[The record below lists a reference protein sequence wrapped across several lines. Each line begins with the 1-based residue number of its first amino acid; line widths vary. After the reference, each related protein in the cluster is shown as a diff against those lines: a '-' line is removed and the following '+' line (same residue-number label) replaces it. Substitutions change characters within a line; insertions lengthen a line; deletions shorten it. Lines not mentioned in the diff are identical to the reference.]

1 MAGAA
6 VVDVVLVEPEVV
18 DVDPFFC
25 DAGAALRAV
34 ALPQPASVTVIAIA
48 VRRLMRDLT
57 LMRPVRFPI
66 AGESGILRRV
76 RSSLNVHGPIS
87 DHLSLRT
94 ARRGAGVSLVEQLR
108 ASAALTLD
116 DRIVSAIPGGEP
128 DSGTSQERYKLWR
141 ETQNG
146 KRPTEYLL
154 PRIVRRVECTW
165 PPFMHRAAEEVQSD
179 DLRAKL
185 AELGPWYVPFALGD
199 PVVNTMEFTDNFG
212 AAIFADDNAQ
222 RMQFRTELIGG
233 TLGLL
238 LGDELGRMS
247 VLDVGCNSGWFS
259 FDLAERGARAVD
271 GVDLRPHNIEQARY
285 LRGYFGLDN
294 TRFEVAD
301 AMSFDKERRWDVVLN
316 LGVLYH
322 VTDPLRLLQRTYEL
336 CERFAIVDTICHEEP
351 FSGFVLFDTK
361 DANHPHEGRE
371 SWEFHP
377 TYRGAIDALRYA
389 GFREVVEIVATEE
402 TSSGLYRGGGR
413 RCFLAVK

>member
-1 MAGAA
+1 
-6 VVDVVLVEPEVV
+6 
-18 DVDPFFC
+18 
-25 DAGAALRAV
+25 
-34 ALPQPASVTVIAIA
+34 
-48 VRRLMRDLT
+48 
-57 LMRPVRFPI
+57 
-66 AGESGILRRV
+66 
-76 RSSLNVHGPIS
+76 
-87 DHLSLRT
+87 
-94 ARRGAGVSLVEQLR
+94 VSLVEQLR
-108 ASAALTLD
+108 GSATLTLD

-141 ETQNG
+141 ESQNG

-154 PRIVRRVECTW
+154 PRVVRSIECTW
-165 PPFMHRAAEEVQSD
+165 PPFMHRAAAEVASD

-185 AELGPWYVPFALGD
+185 AELGPWYVPFAIGD

-238 LGDELGRMS
+238 LGDELSQMT

-294 TRFEVAD
+294 THFEVAD
-301 AMSFDKERRWDVVLN
+301 AMSFDEERRWDVVLN